1 MEKLSYVQL
10 VMSSFELCM
19 SAIPGPAPV
28 QSHII
33 VHSPQFMQSSGS
45 DQTTR

>member
-1 MEKLSYVQL
+1 MEKLSL
-10 VMSSFELCM
+10 VISLLLICLSG
-19 SAIPGPAPV
+19 IPGPAPV